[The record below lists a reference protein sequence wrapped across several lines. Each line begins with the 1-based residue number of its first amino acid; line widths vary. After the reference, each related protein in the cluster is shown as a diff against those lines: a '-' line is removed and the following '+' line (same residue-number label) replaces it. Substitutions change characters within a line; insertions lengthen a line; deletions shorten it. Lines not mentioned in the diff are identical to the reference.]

1 MKDMDRFFK
10 GLFPGWVAVRSAPRV
25 LIALF
30 LCFQG
35 VFYSFPCVVAGGDTQ
50 PSISKDSLKGRLSEG
65 HWNPDVPVDIQS
77 EQMTLDF
84 DAGRIIFQGDVKVT
98 QADFFLTAQR
108 ITAIFGENAED
119 IEKIIAKGDV
129 TIRKTDKMGWG
140 QEAIY
145 DRGKAIVRLTGD
157 PYLKQGKNYIKGTE
171 ICVFLDEDRMDVKG
185 AVEAEFRLTESES
198 PFD

>member
-10 GLFPGWVAVRSAPRV
+10 RLLPDSAAVRLAPRV

-35 VFYSFPCVVAGGDTQ
+35 MFYSFPCLAAGGDTP
-50 PSISKDSLKGRLSEG
+50 PSVNEDSLMNRLSEG

-84 DAGRIIFQGDVKVT
+84 DAGRVIFQGDVKVT
-98 QADFFLTAQR
+98 QADFSLTAER
-108 ITAIFGENAED
+108 ITAFFGENAED

-140 QEAIY
+140 QEAMY
-145 DRGKAIVRLTGD
+145 DRGKATVRLTGD

-185 AVEAEFRLTESES
+185 AVKAEFRLTESES